1 MLRYHTPSANARAW
15 SGDYGLSENE
25 RDFRAQ
31 YAYSPVHNVKPG
43 TCYPPTLIQT
53 ADKDDRVVPWHSYKF
68 AAALQHA
75 QGCDNPILLRVE
87 TRAGHGSA
95 DSKPRWMRIEELAER
110 YAFIAYHMDM

>member
-1 MLRYHTPSANARAW
+1 
-15 SGDYGLSENE
+15 
-25 RDFRAQ
+25 
-31 YAYSPVHNVKPG
+31 
-43 TCYPPTLIQT
+43 
-53 ADKDDRVVPWHSYKF
+53 VPWHSYKF